1 MAENMK
7 LMSRGTVFMVSS
19 PLLEGNS
26 FFGTP
31 GHKAMA
37 YNFML
42 KGLQA
47 EPQ

>member
-1 MAENMK
+1 
-7 LMSRGTVFMVSS
+7 MVRS

-31 GHKAMA
+31 EHKAMVSN
-37 YNFML
+37 YML

-47 EPQ
+47 EPS